1 MPPQKHPIMNRF
13 LELLKQKELA
23 EGRDIPLVE
32 VELRTNVTR
41 KTLQMWRDNK
51 VKRYD
56 RDVIKALCDYFE
68 CGVGNLL
75 VYDGRPASGRTIQGE
90 VPGEYRV

>member
-1 MPPQKHPIMNRF
+1 MPPKKHPIMNRF

-23 EGRDIPLVE
+23 ESRDIPLVE
-32 VELRTNVTR
+32 VELHTKVTR

-68 CGVGNLL
+68 CGVGSLL
-75 VYDGRPASGRTIQGE
+75 VYEGRAVSGRTVQSEI
-90 VPGEYRV
+90 PGEYKI